1 MAVYKISTS
10 SSVRLCCFPKGIG
23 PNKERGKREE
33 ETPPG
38 EHKLSERNGLLHSRS
53 QAGPAP
59 GQREPGRRP
68 AGKAARRPGPA
79 PAPPHPLHGAPS
91 PSPVAPVPGLHPRVG
106 AVPLSCPVTDTE
118 RCPRPALRQEAF
130 PELRPPRPAWVAG
143 PFSPLLQRLRT
154 AHSACPP
161 PARRAPGLRGAEA
174 GAWLCAFRFS
184 SATLRCGS
192 VTPTRK
198 PTAIKKVLPRKIS
211 TK

>member
-53 QAGPAP
+53 EAGPAP

-79 PAPPHPLHGAPS
+79 PPPPRGPEPVSCGPRSWFASEGRRCPALVPSDRHGTMPASRPSAGSLPRTPASPPGLGGGSLFSAPAAPS
-91 PSPVAPVPGLHPRVG
+91 HS
-106 AVPLSCPVTDTE
+106 SQ
-118 RCPRPALRQEAF
+118 RPARARPLPGGRPGCGELRQGHGCV
-130 PELRPPRPAWVAG
+130 LSD
-143 PFSPLLQRLRT
+143 SPQQP
-154 AHSACPP
+154 SD
-161 PARRAPGLRGAEA
+161 
-174 GAWLCAFRFS
+174 
-184 SATLRCGS
+184 
-192 VTPTRK
+192 V
-198 PTAIKKVLPRKIS
+198 VQ
-211 TK
+211 